1 MENFERISDNEL
13 KIMINELTSE
23 IDNAGKFSE
32 LSKINETKN
41 NITSQLSA
49 HILAKKV
56 YSILLF
62 VFIVRIFFSSVPIVT
77 AAFSLFILLRRNQI
91 EKSIDKLK
99 NEYEKVSNEQDI
111 YDANI
116 LLKCNELLAKE
127 TILEYRH
134 GKELSKNKVNN
145 LNIFSFLIPEFQYDL
160 QKINEKYN
168 YSSSDLIII
177 PGDEGE
183 FILKLDDENDK
194 NIDSTYQKRLKR

>member
-1 MENFERISDNEL
+1 MEKNNITDNEL
-13 KIMINELTSE
+13 KIMINILNSE
-23 IDNAGKFSE
+23 IDNADKSSE
-32 LSKINETKN
+32 LNRINETKN
-41 NITSQLSA
+41 KITSQLA
-49 HILAKKV
+49 ANILVKKV
-56 YSILLF
+56 YSFFLF

-77 AAFSLFILLRRNQI
+77 GTFALFTLLRRNQI
-91 EKSIDKLK
+91 IKDIDKLK
-99 NEYEKVSNEQDI
+99 KEYEKISNELDI

-116 LLKCNELLAKE
+116 MLKCNELLAKE

-134 GKELSKNKVNN
+134 GKELNKNKVNN

-168 YSSSDLIII
+168 YNSSDLIII

-194 NIDSTYQKRLKR
+194 NIGSTYQKRLKR